1 MATSIA
7 IRLPGSPA
15 ARRGLLLLLL
25 GLLFA
30 CTPGASPLSPSPLR
44 CTSDRRLCL
53 ALEGTPRVGQPFP
66 LTLYLVYSNLPQE
79 PPVTLTLIAPSSLE
93 LIALETQRPYQ
104 TQSNLPVPLVDPAE
118 LSFEGHGTFTATGTL
133 ITVDLGH
140 APTGKIRHP
149 LFGNQE
155 TAGETMRLVA
165 RVKEAGE
172 WQLRSILR
180 LPVEEHFL
188 DGRTELHTYTSWL
201 DLLGWSTPS
210 QAYWT
215 DYETAIHDYARM
227 NSEQCRDV
235 HPASRGCTLRFPY
248 DPYRYLI
255 GAPAEAPGRP
265 LRERPTTFCSSYER
279 PGPCIEHGI
288 YEFHPFEV
296 LPPESPTPLAPTP
309 TSTALT
315 FTLAISF
322 TAPTG
327 QLLPARGVRV
337 EIWDDA
343 NPSEQCPPRPPAT
356 LTPTPGPSPT
366 PSQTPPLLPTF
377 IPTPRPAP
385 TPPRPLLNPVPSRS
399 TPPGPQCFPA
409 QRLATGYT
417 DPQGQLTLTFSL
429 GRDPTPE
436 LYIAIYPKDDRRV
449 TVISFIEEVKLY
461 KHYIGKVWP
470 IVYQINIQIPSSYTV
485 FFIYDTLTRLGWEGL
500 QREVGWSPPERLN
513 VYWPGP
519 CVFGQI
525 GGSCYF
531 YNGIRLTE
539 PDGRSPDAILH
550 EFGHFV
556 LSRFHGD
563 NPIIL
568 ACAPTFEHAFPQH
581 TSLHCAWSEGWA
593 SFLAAALLG
602 QPRYQGWD
610 LEDPLAHP
618 DFPRIDP
625 VDPHATNADN
635 EWATAAALWDLFDHL
650 PEPWDPHADG
660 WDGPAR
666 NGIWTL
672 STQRGFNLDLGIEE
686 FWLKWV
692 ERRPDRLGEA
702 ACPMYRLQILLAA
715 DPSVSPIPYGLCPPG
730 WSAAF
735 FQDQDDGRW
744 TLNGPITWPTFT
756 ALVTQTTWP
765 AIAFNTHSAPNQP
778 VPGLRG
784 TFWSARFSG
793 WLLVPQPASLRF
805 FFDRLDDGGRLLLND
820 TRVFE
825 SWIVHGPRDETVEPF
840 LPAGLIP
847 ITVEYA
853 QGPAY
858 EASLFLN
865 WEGPGWAKELLGPI
879 RLLGADIAPTP
890 TPAGWDRISP
900 LGPDRRTPPPRPTG
914 TPSP

>member
-1 MATSIA
+1 MSLRKNNLQEAAMATSIA

-53 ALEGTPRVGQPFP
+53 ALEGTPRVGQPFT

-343 NPSEQCPPRPPAT
+343 NPSE
-356 LTPTPGPSPT
+356 
-366 PSQTPPLLPTF
+366 
-377 IPTPRPAP
+377 
-385 TPPRPLLNPVPSRS
+385 
-399 TPPGPQCFPA
+399 
-409 QRLATGYT
+409 
-417 DPQGQLTLTFSL
+417 
-429 GRDPTPE
+429 
-436 LYIAIYPKDDRRV
+436 
-449 TVISFIEEVKLY
+449 
-461 KHYIGKVWP
+461 
-470 IVYQINIQIPSSYTV
+470 
-485 FFIYDTLTRLGWEGL
+485 
-500 QREVGWSPPERLN
+500 
-513 VYWPGP
+513 
-519 CVFGQI
+519 
-525 GGSCYF
+525 
-531 YNGIRLTE
+531 
-539 PDGRSPDAILH
+539 
-550 EFGHFV
+550 
-556 LSRFHGD
+556 
-563 NPIIL
+563 
-568 ACAPTFEHAFPQH
+568 
-581 TSLHCAWSEGWA
+581 
-593 SFLAAALLG
+593 
-602 QPRYQGWD
+602 
-610 LEDPLAHP
+610 
-618 DFPRIDP
+618 
-625 VDPHATNADN
+625 
-635 EWATAAALWDLFDHL
+635 
-650 PEPWDPHADG
+650 
-660 WDGPAR
+660 
-666 NGIWTL
+666 
-672 STQRGFNLDLGIEE
+672 
-686 FWLKWV
+686 
-692 ERRPDRLGEA
+692 
-702 ACPMYRLQILLAA
+702 
-715 DPSVSPIPYGLCPPG
+715 
-730 WSAAF
+730 
-735 FQDQDDGRW
+735 
-744 TLNGPITWPTFT
+744 
-756 ALVTQTTWP
+756 
-765 AIAFNTHSAPNQP
+765 
-778 VPGLRG
+778 
-784 TFWSARFSG
+784 
-793 WLLVPQPASLRF
+793 
-805 FFDRLDDGGRLLLND
+805 
-820 TRVFE
+820 
-825 SWIVHGPRDETVEPF
+825 
-840 LPAGLIP
+840 
-847 ITVEYA
+847 
-853 QGPAY
+853 
-858 EASLFLN
+858 
-865 WEGPGWAKELLGPI
+865 
-879 RLLGADIAPTP
+879 
-890 TPAGWDRISP
+890 
-900 LGPDRRTPPPRPTG
+900 
-914 TPSP
+914 